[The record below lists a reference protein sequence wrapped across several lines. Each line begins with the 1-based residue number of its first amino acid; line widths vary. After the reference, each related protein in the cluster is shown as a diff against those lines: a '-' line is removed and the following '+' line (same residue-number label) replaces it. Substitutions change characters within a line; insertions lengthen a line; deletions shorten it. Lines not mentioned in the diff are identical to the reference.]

1 MCKLSFFLIKFQVV
15 HLETIIGQRLFEYLK
30 PFFVKLLKDRNT
42 CCIYHAEFDELQL
55 ALNLLRTKNA
65 IHDKQGC
72 ECCCD
77 NVCGLNGQQCQASC
91 AIYNKAS
98 QNYGKFLSAL
108 KMNMMVWRT
117 YPSIPKILLNHILM

>member
-55 ALNLLRTKNA
+55 A
-65 IHDKQGC
+65 
-72 ECCCD
+72 
-77 NVCGLNGQQCQASC
+77 
-91 AIYNKAS
+91 NKAV
-98 QNYGKFLSAL
+98 NVVVIMY
-108 KMNMMVWRT
+108 VV
-117 YPSIPKILLNHILM
+117 